1 MAPLF
6 RKKNKIQVVGLAGSF
21 VTAVYQPNDFPT
33 IDLILTVEEQAYDKK
48 GRPLK
53 RSDITEIT
61 VSMTIFEANE
71 LLKKFQLIVTNT
83 TRLVTPRNA
92 INIPWGEG

>member
-1 MAPLF
+1 MAIF
-6 RKKNKIQVVGLAGSF
+6 RKKNHIQLVGLKGQV

-33 IDLILTVEEQAYDKK
+33 IDMILEVEEQAYDKK

-53 RSDITEIT
+53 KTGLTSVT

-71 LLKKFQLIVTNT
+71 LLKKFQLQVTNA
-83 TRLVTPRNA
+83 TRLVAPRNA